1 MLCAIHYLHLLIFHW
16 AIQKIKSGTG
26 GVIWDTMHSGQSSK
40 STTMAVKWLIW
51 LLLSVEHTVIFVAV
65 KLAWP
70 PEEPSVT
77 TCGPR
82 EFRCSD
88 GSCIE
93 ARLRCDHNDDCRD
106 GSDETDCGKYRLRP
120 LLSTFTYWNTDKV
133 KPAVQCLLRD
143 TPKRLNLR
151 SPNMAHHEPSLDF
164 SSVDLVT
171 SLLCIKHCV
180 VHMHCQSLSC
190 R

>member
-1 MLCAIHYLHLLIFHW
+1 MLCTKHYLHRLIFHW
-16 AIQKIKSGTG
+16 TIQKIKSGTG
-26 GVIWDTMHSGQSSK
+26 GVISDTMHSGQSSK

-77 TCGPR
+77 SCGPR

-106 GSDETDCGKYRLRP
+106 GSDETDCGKYRIRP
-120 LLSTFTYWNTDKV
+120 LLSTFTLIEWNETSRTMPFARYSKTIEPKV
-133 KPAVQCLLRD
+133 TKYGTPWILLWFFV
-143 TPKRLNLR
+143 
-151 SPNMAHHEPSLDF
+151 SGF
-164 SSVDLVT
+164 SYFIT
-171 SLLCIKHCV
+171 
-180 VHMHCQSLSC
+180 MY
-190 R
+190 